1 MVVMLTGICIYL
13 WAVGKQDIY
22 TLLPDL
28 KKALYE
34 AASESISESE
44 VAVAF
49 SGGVDSSL
57 LAKICHDLGK
67 KIMLVT
73 VGFPGSHDVEF
84 SRGIA
89 AKMGM
94 TQKIVEIDYRHFQD
108 DVLQVRQTI
117 RCENTSHIEN
127 CIAYLYIA
135 RAAVQSGLRVVLS
148 ANGCDELFCGY
159 NGYRA
164 AYSGGEA
171 AIVKLMD
178 DKLANEFALM
188 EEISVVVRQ
197 FGVLV
202 RQPFLSCGF
211 IEFAKS
217 IPVDQKIRSSDDML
231 RKHALRQVALEIG
244 VPQESAMKPKKA
256 LQYGSSIHKFF
267 KKTRSHN

>member
-13 WAVGKQDIY
+13 WAAGKQDIY
-22 TLLPDL
+22 TLLSDL

-57 LAKICHDLGK
+57 LAKVCHDLGK

-94 TQKIVEIDYRHFQD
+94 TQKIVEVDYCHFQD

-117 RCENTSHIEN
+117 RCENTSHIES

-135 RAAVQSGLRVVLS
+135 RAAEQSGLRVVLS

-202 RQPFLSCGF
+202 RQPFLSRGF

-244 VPQESAMKPKKA
+244 VPKESAMKPKKA

-267 KKTRSHN
+267 KKTRSLN

>member
-13 WAVGKQDIY
+13 WAAGKQDMY

-73 VGFPGSHDVEF
+73 VGFPSSHDIEF

-94 TQKIVEIDYRHFQD
+94 KQKIVEIDYRHFQD

-117 RCENTSHIEN
+117 KCENTSHIES

-135 RAAVQSGLRVVLS
+135 RAAEQSGLRVVLS

-202 RQPFLSCGF
+202 RQPFLSRGF

-244 VPQESAMKPKKA
+244 VPKESEMKPKKA

-267 KKTRSHN
+267 KKTHSHN

>member
-1 MVVMLTGICIYL
+1 
-13 WAVGKQDIY
+13 
-22 TLLPDL
+22 LPDL
-28 KKALYE
+28 KKALYG

-94 TQKIVEIDYRHFQD
+94 TQKIVEVDYCHFQD

-117 RCENTSHIEN
+117 TCENTSHIES

-135 RAAVQSGLRVVLS
+135 RAAEQSGLRVVLS

-202 RQPFLSCGF
+202 RQPFLSRGF

-244 VPQESAMKPKKA
+244 VPKESAMKPKKA

-267 KKTRSHN
+267 KKTRSLN

>member
-1 MVVMLTGICIYL
+1 MGSREARYIH
-13 WAVGKQDIY
+13 

-94 TQKIVEIDYRHFQD
+94 MQKIVEIDYRHFQD

-117 RCENTSHIEN
+117 RCENTSHIES

-135 RAAVQSGLRVVLS
+135 RAAEQSGLRVVLS

-171 AIVKLMD
+171 AIVKLMN

-202 RQPFLSCGF
+202 RQPFLSRGF

-217 IPVDQKIRSSDDML
+217 LPVDQKIRSSDDMI

-244 VPQESAMKPKKA
+244 VPKESAMKPKKA

>member
-13 WAVGKQDIY
+13 WAAGKQDIY

-94 TQKIVEIDYRHFQD
+94 TQKIIEIDYRHFQN

-135 RAAVQSGLRVVLS
+135 RAAEQSRLRVVLS

-202 RQPFLSCGF
+202 KQPFLSRGF

-231 RKHALRQVALEIG
+231 RKHALRHVALEIG
-244 VPQESAMKPKKA
+244 VPKESAMKPKKA

-267 KKTRSHN
+267 KKTHSDN